1 MGVDSVANGIF
12 GHVLNHEQ
20 VGEKPKL
27 PNYVHHCGADV
38 VEVKDL
44 KAFVEKQVGGE
55 VRTLS
60 WSDWIEGASALG
72 LNELVATFLAT
83 FQREGNMLLMPKL
96 SKAWRPG
103 EDSE

>member
-1 MGVDSVANGIF
+1 MGVDSVADGIV
-12 GHVLNHEQ
+12 GNVLCREQ

-27 PNYVHHCGADV
+27 PHYVHHCGEDV
-38 VEVKDL
+38 VEVTDL
-44 KAFVEKQVGGE
+44 KAFVEKQAGGK

-83 FQREGNMLLMPKL
+83 FKREGNMLLMPKL
-96 SKAWRPG
+96 LKGWGPG